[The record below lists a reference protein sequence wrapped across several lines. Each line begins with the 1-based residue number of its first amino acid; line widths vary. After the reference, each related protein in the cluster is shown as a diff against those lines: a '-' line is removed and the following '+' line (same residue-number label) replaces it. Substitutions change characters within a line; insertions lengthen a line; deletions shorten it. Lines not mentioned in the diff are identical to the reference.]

1 MPFVAPLPTFEL
13 KIKICGMVECKG
25 TQCPN
30 KKLFFLFFQRDCK
43 DRTRKYNEK
52 FFIPLVKKKKIIFGT
67 TVNVGMRV
75 FPSLFHGFLEILT
88 CLSSVNSTPLKS
100 LGKHLY
106 VATKENAHWFECAS
120 RCVDNL
126 KFRGTLLFISV

>member
-1 MPFVAPLPTFEL
+1 MVWLNAREL
-13 KIKICGMVECKG
+13 NVLTK
-25 TQCPN
+25 N
-30 KKLFFLFFQRDCK
+30 FFFFSFNATV
-43 DRTRKYNEK
+43 RTELESIMKS
-52 FFIPLVKKKKIIFGT
+52 FSSLLLKKKKIIFGT